1 MNVKVY
7 NLQGKEQG
15 EMELS
20 DKVFNVKVKNSVVH
34 EVYVAQTNN
43 QREPWADTKNRGE
56 VSGGGKKPWK
66 QKGTGRARHG
76 STRSPIWKGGG
87 VAFGPLSVRTYKTK
101 INKKTRHLA
110 LKMCLS
116 DKVKNNLFY
125 VVDSFDFKEAKTKL
139 FNQFLKGLPKS
150 QKSYIVLTEKLSPQI
165 VRMTNNIPKVSTEIS
180 ENVNV
185 MDLVNTEAV
194 VVSREGIKKLE
205 KILND

>member
-139 FNQFLKGLPKS
+139 FSQFLKGLPKS